1 MGAFPQRAKG
11 AQKHPLIFKKIIKNN
26 KMGDFWGQPYI
37 QYNLA

>member
-11 AQKHPLIFKKIIKNN
+11 AQEQKLFKTK
-26 KMGDFWGQPYI
+26 KMGDFLGQPYI